1 MPNPM
6 KSLLPLAAGLALGAW
21 AGRRARPQPPAED
34 PARQAQ
40 LQQQIEAA
48 QSSGSTTDPALQAGE
63 EEARRNLEQAQSQLD
78 SYLGT
83 GSAQNG

>member
-1 MPNPM
+1 MEEQTVQKQLNQEQA
-6 KSLLPLAAGLALGAW
+6 K
-21 AGRRARPQPPAED
+21 ED
-34 PARQAQ
+34 AQSAQAQ